1 MKYFILITCFSF
13 ASISLA
19 QFSNF
24 NSQRNW
30 SLNKKEIIGGLGATQ
45 FTGDLG
51 GRNLIGKDFSMVD
64 IDFPTTSIGGFLG
77 YRYRFHPYFATS
89 STLNFGM
96 LRGDDSQTNE
106 IIRNSR
112 NLHFRTLYFE
122 LQQRIEV
129 IFWSNEKFQSRGS
142 SRGKSKYRNDRVYLF
157 TGLGVSFFNPKA
169 KYHDEWIAL
178 RPLKTEGQGLVGGA
192 DQTKPLTM
200 TIPIGIGFRM
210 AVSKVWSLG
219 IEATYIK
226 TFSDYID
233 DVHGVYFD
241 PSKLYSPEAQYL
253 SNPSYNNTSWFAPGQ
268 QRGDENKD
276 AYYTLNIVAS
286 RNITYKY
293 KGGSRNRIQ
302 WSSGRYKF

>member
-30 SLNKKEIIGGLGATQ
+30 SQNKKELTGGLGATQ

-51 GRNLIGKDFSMVD
+51 GRNLIGKDFSMRD
-64 IDFPTTSIGGFLG
+64 IDFPTTSISGFVG
-77 YRYRFHPYFATS
+77 YRFRFHPYFATS
-89 STLNFGM
+89 SSLNFGM

-112 NLHFRTLYFE
+112 NLHFRSLYLE

-129 IFWSNEKFQSRGS
+129 IVWANEKFNSRGAKKG
-142 SRGKSKYRNDRVYLF
+142 SRKYRNDRVYLY
-157 TGLGVSFFNPKA
+157 TGLGLCYFNPKA
-169 KYHDEWIAL
+169 KYQDEWVAL

-192 DQTKPLTM
+192 DQTKPVTM

-241 PSKLYSPEAQYL
+241 PTKLYSPEAQYL
-253 SNPSYNNTSWFAPGQ
+253 SNPASNNTSWFAPGQ
-268 QRGDENKD
+268 QRGDANKD
-276 AYYTLNIVAS
+276 AYYTLNIVAT

-302 WSSGRYKF
+302 WSSGKYKF